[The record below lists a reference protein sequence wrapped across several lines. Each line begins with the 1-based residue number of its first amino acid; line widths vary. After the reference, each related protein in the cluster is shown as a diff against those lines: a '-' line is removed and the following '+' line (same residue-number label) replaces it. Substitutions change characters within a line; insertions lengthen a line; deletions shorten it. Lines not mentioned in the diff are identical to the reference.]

1 MKDKKNKFI
10 ELAKHRVNKTIKSI
24 QLIGNLSN
32 KSHYSYTSEQVS
44 QMMSALDK
52 EIRLVKEKFKN
63 TKKSEKKDGFEFK
76 R

>member
-1 MKDKKNKFI
+1 MKDKKSKFL
-10 ELAKHRVNKTIKSI
+10 ELAKLRVNKTIKSI

-32 KSHYSYTSEQVS
+32 KSHYSYSNEEVS
-44 QMMSALDK
+44 QIMSALDK

-63 TKKSEKKDGFEFK
+63 TKKSTKKDDFEFK

>member
-1 MKDKKNKFI
+1 MF
-10 ELAKHRVNKTIKSI
+10 IKSI

-52 EIRLVKEKFKN
+52 EIRLADKCNIWADCSIDLEKIK
-63 TKKSEKKDGFEFK
+63 TIKSGDKIFVEKCQ
-76 R
+76 